1 MESEDIL
8 DYIDNRLVNQ
18 SNEYCKEIL
27 LYLMSELQNR
37 IDACDDC
44 CYTD

>member
-18 SNEYCKEIL
+18 SNEYCKDVFLCVIE
-27 LYLMSELQNR
+27 ELKNR
-37 IDACDDC
+37 IEACDDC

>member
-18 SNEYCKEIL
+18 SNEYCRDVL
-27 LYLMSELQNR
+27 LYLTEELKSR
-37 IDACDDC
+37 IEACDDC